1 MGEKDTGTKQSR
13 PTIKDVALLAGVSV
27 ATVSNVVN
35 EHSHVR
41 PNTRRKVFDAIDS
54 LGYSASRAAKSLPAG
69 RTFLLAYCLPRD
81 PSPNAPLDVFLH
93 EMVETASKADLEF
106 LLFNRREDEPATG
119 PYGRILRA
127 GGADGFVLS
136 SIEYQDERVKFLNE
150 RNIPFACFGRVDDP
164 EGVMWVDVDGASGI
178 RSAVRHVHE
187 LGHDRITFIGWPQGS
202 ATGDHR
208 HEGFV
213 EACDELDIRS
223 PTTVRCTG
231 EFDHCRSV
239 VPEIVSR
246 HSPTA
251 IVCVSDTI
259 ALGIMAGLREAGMEP
274 GQDIAVTGFDD
285 IPAASLTAPGLTS
298 IRQPMQLVGGL
309 LVKRLVARLT
319 GKDEP
324 ESVLVEPE
332 LIVRQSTVGATQG
345 TTNMA
350 SL

>member
-1 MGEKDTGTKQSR
+1 MGEKEAKAKQSR
-13 PTIKDVALLAGVSV
+13 PTIRDVALLAGVSV

-35 EHSHVR
+35 GHSHVR
-41 PNTRRKVFDAIDS
+41 PSTKQKVFDAIDS
-54 LGYSASRAAKSLPAG
+54 LGYRASRAAKSLPAG

-93 EMVETASKADLEF
+93 EMVETASQADLEF
-106 LLFNRREDEPATG
+106 LLFNKREGEPQTG
-119 PYGRILRA
+119 PYARILRA

-136 SIEYQDERVKFLNE
+136 GIEYQDERVKFLSE
-150 RNIPFACFGRVDDP
+150 RDIPFACFGRVDEP
-164 EGVMWVDVDGASGI
+164 EGVAWVDVDGAAGI
-178 RSAVRHVHE
+178 RAAVQHVHE
-187 LGHDRITFIGWPQGS
+187 LGHDRLTFVGWPQGS

-213 EACDELDIRS
+213 EASEALGISCERI
-223 PTTVRCTG
+223 VRCTG
-231 EFDHCRSV
+231 EFAHGRLV
-239 VPEIVSR
+239 VPEIMSKFD
-246 HSPTA
+246 PTA
-251 IVCVSDTI
+251 IICVSDTI
-259 ALGIMAGLREAGMEP
+259 ALGVMAGLREAGLEP
-274 GQDIAVTGFDD
+274 GRDIAVTGFDD

-309 LVKRLVARLT
+309 LVKRIVARLT

-332 LIVRQSTVGATQG
+332 LIVRHSTIGADLG